1 MNRLTLPLI
10 AAAGLAL
17 TACASLA
24 PYGPQMSPNG
34 QGYVEQRIESNRFRV
49 TYNGVGAPGPV
60 ADYALLRAAQ
70 LTTAQGYDWFEVVQR
85 WTDGR
90 LDSAGGMR
98 PSDSIGAGS
107 SSYGGRYGSY
117 RSSGVGVGVGLNFS
131 GPSPTSTSLEVV
143 MGNGARPDR
152 PNAYDARGVQDSLGW
167 RAAS

>member
-1 MNRLTLPLI
+1 MNRLTLPIL

-17 TACASLA
+17 SACASLA
-24 PYGPQMSPNG
+24 PYGPQMGPGG
-34 QGYVEQRIESNRFRV
+34 QGYAEQRIESNRFRV

-70 LTTAQGYDWFEVVQR
+70 LTTAQGYDWFEVTQR

-90 LDSAGGMR
+90 LDSAGGLR
-98 PSDSIGAGS
+98 PSVGIGYGS

-131 GPSPTSTSLEVV
+131 GPSPTSTTLEVV
-143 MGNGARPDR
+143 MGDGARPDR
-152 PNAYDARGVQDSLGW
+152 PNAYDARAVQDSLGW
-167 RAAS
+167 RAGG